1 VLLIALWLVAAT
13 GTPLA
18 ASEPPELPDVAAG
31 ACVCCG
37 PGVAPAQALVA
48 SEEWLQ
54 LRDGALLKRTKRLE
68 RGSSLRGG
76 AVAAVLLPHPPERV
90 WEVLTD
96 FESWPRFMPHLIS
109 TQITRRDGR
118 RQWVEQRFRILLSPM
133 RHTTVYELDPRSG
146 RLSWELDL
154 EQAHDIA
161 SSRGTWQLA
170 PADEGRSTLL
180 HYASSVDSGR
190 EVPAFVERMLVE
202 RSLDDLFASLRS
214 ELGRRYAASQRDY

>member
-1 VLLIALWLVAAT
+1 VLLLALWLVAAT

-18 ASEPPELPDVAAG
+18 AKEAAELPDVASG

-37 PGVAPAQALVA
+37 PGVAPAQELVA

-54 LRDGALLKRTKRLE
+54 LRDGGLLKRTERVE
-68 RGSSLRGG
+68 RGSSLQGS
-76 AVAAVLLPHPPERV
+76 AAAAVLLPHPPEQV

-96 FESWPRFMPHLIS
+96 FESWPRFMPHLTS
-109 TQITRRDGR
+109 TQITRREGR
-118 RQWVEQRFRILLSPM
+118 HEWVEQRFRILLSPM
-133 RHTTVYELDPRSG
+133 RHTTVYELDALNG

-161 SSRGTWQLA
+161 SSRGMWQLA

-180 HYASSVDSGR
+180 RYASSVDSGR
-190 EVPAFVERMLVE
+190 EVPGFIERMLVE

-214 ELGRRYAASQRDY
+214 ELGRRYARAGE